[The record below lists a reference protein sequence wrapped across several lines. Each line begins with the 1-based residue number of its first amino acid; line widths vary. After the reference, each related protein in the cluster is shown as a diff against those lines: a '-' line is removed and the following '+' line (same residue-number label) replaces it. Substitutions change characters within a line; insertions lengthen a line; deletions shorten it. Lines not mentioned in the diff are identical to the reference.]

1 MHDFT
6 RLLLSASM
14 TMGTPL
20 AVAKVLQV
28 QPKLVYRWMAGLELP
43 SFADVHTSK
52 QRLEEAFRIP
62 KPSFAHPR
70 RRAFD
75 PHLVQLAA

>member
-1 MHDFT
+1 
-6 RLLLSASM
+6 M

-28 QPKLVYRWMAGLELP
+28 QPKLVYRWMAGLE
-43 SFADVHTSK
+43 
-52 QRLEEAFRIP
+52 R
-62 KPSFAHPR
+62 PSFAHAR

-75 PHLVQLAA
+75 PHLVPVPLAAAA

>member
-1 MHDFT
+1 MHDFP

-28 QPKLVYRWMAGLELP
+28 QPKLVYRWMAGLERA
-43 SFADVHTSK
+43 SFTDVITSK
-52 QRLEEAFRIP
+52 QRLEEAFRTP
-62 KPSFAHPR
+62 KPSFAHAR

-75 PHLVQLAA
+75 PHLIQAAA

>member
-43 SFADVHTSK
+43 SFADVNTSK
-52 QRLEEAFRIP
+52 QRLEDAFRTP

-75 PHLVQLAA
+75 PRVVQLAA

>member
-6 RLLLSASM
+6 QLLLSASM

-28 QPKLVYRWMAGLELP
+28 QPKL
-43 SFADVHTSK
+43 
-52 QRLEEAFRIP
+52 FRSASGSGAISCGCLRIDK
-62 KPSFAHPR
+62 KP
-70 RRAFD
+70 
-75 PHLVQLAA
+75 

>member
-6 RLLLSASM
+6 QLLLSASM

-28 QPKLVYRWMAGLELP
+28 QPKLVYRWMAGLERP
-43 SFADVHTSK
+43 SFTDVNTSK
-52 QRLEEAFRIP
+52 QREDR
-62 KPSFAHPR
+62 
-70 RRAFD
+70 
-75 PHLVQLAA
+75 